1 MQDKRN
7 TKSLLVREWV
17 ELRQQ
22 VAELEA
28 SRIECD
34 QAKTKSRRVRK
45 YTDSILD
52 TLREPF
58 LLKTQ
63 P

>member
-7 TKSLLVREWV
+7 TKSRLVREWV

-34 QAKTKSRRVRK
+34 QAKTKSR
-45 YTDSILD
+45 
-52 TLREPF
+52 
-58 LLKTQ
+58 
-63 P
+63 